1 MWRAAARRRSPR
13 SGSGGGAGASYLAK
27 WALIGLAVGVVAGL
41 GAALFHLAL
50 DEATRLLLVGVGGHQ
65 PPLPP
70 GEGGT
75 PASEGRP
82 HLLLPL
88 VVAGGALVS
97 GLLVARF
104 APEAEGAGTDAALEA
119 VHARAGKLRRRVPLV
134 KVVASALTVGSGGS
148 AGREGPASLV
158 SAGLASAVADWLG
171 LSAQD
176 RRVAVTAGMGAG
188 IGAIFS
194 APLGGALMAAE
205 VLYQDDMETEA
216 IVPSMIASIV
226 AYSVFGAF
234 HGFAPLFGAQTGVGI
249 DSPLQLPY
257 YALLGLA
264 CGAMGALYAAVF
276 SRARGVFARLD
287 LPAWLRPAVGGLGVG
302 LMGLALP
309 QVLHTG
315 YGWLPLDAGSPL
327 LASPVWLLLLL
338 PFAKVVATA
347 LSVGS
352 GGSGGTF
359 GPGMAIGG
367 LVGAAFWRLGHG
379 VLPNVPDSPA
389 PFVIVGMMALF
400 GGIAHVP
407 IAMMLMVAE
416 MTGSLSLL
424 PGAMVAVAVATALVG
439 ERSVYRAQ
447 LPNRASAP
455 AHRVRMAFPLLSSLV
470 VRDALRPVVAVEP
483 DASPAEARAAA
494 GEDGAVVVGSDR
506 VVGVVTAQALAA
518 PRTAGT
524 VGALAKAVAPLGP
537 DLPLDQAL
545 EELDAAGLPWLPV
558 VEGGRLV
565 GRVSTRGIV
574 ATYKET
580 LGRGVRRVTDLPPE
594 TALLEAVVDARSPL
608 AGLSLAEARLP
619 AGVLVL
625 SLLRDGTVV
634 YPRGDTIVAA
644 GDRLTVLAARG
655 REDEVRRY
663 LTG

>member
-1 MWRAAARRRSPR
+1 ARPGSRGRPRARGLPDRRRSGRVRAGARAGRGRRLRVAWPSLHGGAHRGPAGGGAQGRASGGVAGALRSAAGRRTRLARVWRAAARRRSPR
-13 SGSGGGAGASYLAK
+13 SGSSGGAGASYLAK

-104 APEAEGAGTDAALEA
+104 APEAGGAGTDAALEA

-315 YGWLPLDAGSPL
+315 Y
-327 LASPVWLLLLL
+327 
-338 PFAKVVATA
+338 
-347 LSVGS
+347 
-352 GGSGGTF
+352 
-359 GPGMAIGG
+359 
-367 LVGAAFWRLGHG
+367 
-379 VLPNVPDSPA
+379 
-389 PFVIVGMMALF
+389 
-400 GGIAHVP
+400 
-407 IAMMLMVAE
+407 
-416 MTGSLSLL
+416 
-424 PGAMVAVAVATALVG
+424 
-439 ERSVYRAQ
+439 
-447 LPNRASAP
+447 
-455 AHRVRMAFPLLSSLV
+455 
-470 VRDALRPVVAVEP
+470 
-483 DASPAEARAAA
+483 
-494 GEDGAVVVGSDR
+494 
-506 VVGVVTAQALAA
+506 
-518 PRTAGT
+518 
-524 VGALAKAVAPLGP
+524 
-537 DLPLDQAL
+537 
-545 EELDAAGLPWLPV
+545 
-558 VEGGRLV
+558 
-565 GRVSTRGIV
+565 
-574 ATYKET
+574 
-580 LGRGVRRVTDLPPE
+580 
-594 TALLEAVVDARSPL
+594 
-608 AGLSLAEARLP
+608 
-619 AGVLVL
+619 
-625 SLLRDGTVV
+625 
-634 YPRGDTIVAA
+634 
-644 GDRLTVLAARG
+644 
-655 REDEVRRY
+655 
-663 LTG
+663 